1 MAAETQG
8 GRPNDAEFA
17 ALVEEHQASLRV
29 FVRSLGVE
37 PDWVDD
43 LAQDAFVVAYRELA
57 SFDPGRDFGKWLRGI
72 ARNLVRNELRKQGRH
87 RRILHEGLAA
97 HLVELGESETEER
110 FDAGQV
116 SALRDCVEGLPT
128 KSRELVHSR
137 YYEGWNASVL
147 ADKFEM
153 KAATIRQTLLRIRRQ
168 LHQCIN
174 KRTKEA
180 S

>member
-1 MAAETQG
+1 
-8 GRPNDAEFA
+8 
-17 ALVEEHQASLRV
+17 
-29 FVRSLGVE
+29 
-37 PDWVDD
+37 
-43 LAQDAFVVAYRELA
+43 
-57 SFDPGRDFGKWLRGI
+57 
-72 ARNLVRNELRKQGRH
+72 
-87 RRILHEGLAA
+87 
-97 HLVELGESETEER
+97 
-110 FDAGQV
+110 
-116 SALRDCVEGLPT
+116 
-128 KSRELVHSR
+128 VHSR

>member
-1 MAAETQG
+1 MSADLQMDD
-8 GRPNDAEFA
+8 NLFA
-17 ALVEEHQASLRV
+17 GLVEEHQASLRV

-43 LAQDAFVVAYRELA
+43 LAQDAFVVAYQEMEA
-57 SFDPGRDFGKWLRGI
+57 YDPGRDFGKWLRGI

-87 RRILHEGLAA
+87 RRILHEGLSQ
-97 HLVELGESETEER
+97 HLLEFSEQEEDQ
-110 FDAGQV
+110 FEAGHV
-116 SALRDCVEGLPT
+116 SALRDCVEQLPN

-137 YYEGWNASVL
+137 YFEGWNASIL

-168 LHQCIN
+168 LYQCIN
-174 KRTKEA
+174 QRVKEV
-180 S
+180 